1 MKAKD
6 KSSGMAN
13 VTTVQ
18 TSCIQENHEDDECR
32 ENIPPGVA
40 AVTRTPKLK
49 VQVEDVVGYSS
60 TQQSG
65 ENEPLSDTCTFSTPA
80 PTNGNV
86 KAKSRLSG
94 LQSALTPILKYLNI
108 GNKCSSPET
117 LTCGNNPHATA
128 PSLSFGNT
136 MANCQKSTGDSSQRS
151 NTDFTSSHS
160 GRSLGDT
167 NASMCWLADEYLPEI
182 TLLDVTCDTT
192 MQLTKNNLALP
203 DIVPS
208 TPVTAGSVRTFITPQ
223 PFTNLNT
230 TPQICPQNNT
240 LDPPQSN
247 IGSPKAESEAKGQ
260 ASAVSKNTTQTSL
273 VMNHSSSACE
283 TGGSCDGLDGTFDR
297 RSLQKSGVLGEAGA
311 ATFCPQND
319 TFNTKPSKKN
329 GTITVSETNSC
340 DSHQTSQDKP
350 SPSKVCNAK
359 ENYSQIDPA
368 EVSKYNWITA
378 SKDPNDNMVDIPES
392 IDAPLRW
399 LDDRFFPEITLL
411 DVTCDS
417 GLSPK
422 GKMSSTEDSFQN
434 SMPSSALSG
443 QIVAEPGTLD
453 MTQSEDLSS
462 TLDGNITHTISSLSE
477 QSKCVGENIPKASL
491 EVTQDI
497 SMGSVLEDNQP
508 SLVPSGQNM
517 VKTQASVEDRL
528 GTHPANVTHDINSS
542 SDMSVPCAASQS
554 SASDTQCNTSSKNV
568 TFELHGEPV
577 ATSYSVDA
585 NNEELLTSHDAE
597 LTRKVPQPNPKTA
610 GSANGTFTIVEQ
622 LSNLTRSTNAN
633 TTTQIQCPQNKTLE
647 LPPSNV
653 NSPKVESETND
664 EPTSVSENTTETSP
678 VINQNCSPVKPSGS
692 CDVQNVTFDR
702 HSLQKSTDN
711 TVLGEAGAT
720 TFSLQDNTLNMK
732 SSKQNG
738 TITVSETSSSD
749 QAQAHQS
756 TLDKVCHSTSR
767 PKDNNSEVHPPKVS
781 KHNGTTASTDSD
793 AKTVST
799 PESPFESNPAVE
811 VASGAAQRETKD
823 HSQSGL
829 PMRDGLS
836 DTLGYQSMDTE
847 ENKGNTFNLDDTLDL
862 RADSLITSTPMI
874 NSKMFN
880 FHTGREEG
888 KTIGAQ
894 KKLYG
899 DCPSKPD
906 GQVPPDV
913 PSNIGCDRKTLLT
926 QPAVKSLLPP
936 LKAASQL
943 LKNKPASALP
953 GRFEPV
959 TSGLPVTRQRTQA
972 EALRNTASASD
983 APQVVGF

>member
-1 MKAKD
+1 MSCLKKYTRKPYFPPVKAKD

-40 AVTRTPKLK
+40 AVTGTPKLK

-80 PTNGNV
+80 PTNSNV

-94 LQSALTPILKYLNI
+94 LHSALTPILRYLNI

-167 NASMCWLADEYLPEI
+167 NASVCWLADECLPEI

-203 DIVPS
+203 DMHS
-208 TPVTAGSVRTFITPQ
+208 TPATAGSVCTFITPQ
-223 PFTNLNT
+223 PSTNLNT

-247 IGSPKAESEAKGQ
+247 IRSPKVESEAKGQ
-260 ASAVSKNTTQTSL
+260 ASAVS
-273 VMNHSSSACE
+273 VMNQCSSACE
-283 TGGSCDGLDGTFDR
+283 TGGSCDGLDVTFDR

-350 SPSKVCNAK
+350 SPKVCNAK

-399 LDDRFFPEITLL
+399 LDDRLFPEITLL

-417 GLSPK
+417 EFSPI

-443 QIVAEPGTLD
+443 QTVAEPGTSD

-462 TLDGNITHTISSLSE
+462 TLDGNITHTTSSLSE
-477 QSKCVGENIPKASL
+477 QSDKCVGENIPKASL
-491 EVTQDI
+491 EVTRDI
-497 SMGSVLEDNQP
+497 SVGSVLEDSQP

-517 VKTQASVEDRL
+517 VKTRASVEDTL
-528 GTHPANVTHDINSS
+528 GANVTHDISSS
-542 SDMSVPCAASQS
+542 SDMSLRSAVSQS

-568 TFELHGEPV
+568 AFELHGEPV
-577 ATSYSVDA
+577 PTSYSVDA

-610 GSANGTFTIVEQ
+610 ESANGTFTIVEQ

-633 TTTQIQCPQNKTLE
+633 TTAQIQCPQNKTLK

-678 VINQNCSPVKPSGS
+678 VINQNCSSVKPSGS

-702 HSLQKSTDN
+702 HSLQKSSNN

-720 TFSLQDNTLNMK
+720 TFSLQNNTFNMK

-738 TITVSETSSSD
+738 TITVSETSSNDS
-749 QAQAHQS
+749 HQS
-756 TLDKVCHSTSR
+756 TLDKVCNSTSS

-799 PESPFESNPAVE
+799 SESTFESNPAVGI
-811 VASGAAQRETKD
+811 ASGAAQRETKD
-823 HSQSGL
+823 
-829 PMRDGLS
+829 GLS
-836 DTLGYQSMDTE
+836 NTLGYQSMDTE

-880 FHTGREEG
+880 FHTEREEG

-906 GQVPPDV
+906 VQVPPDV
-913 PSNIGCDRKTLLT
+913 PSNIGCDRKKLLP

-972 EALRNTASASD
+972 EALRNSASASD